1 MKGIPYMAMRISHQK
16 ALLEEALVGQPGF
29 YGVRI
34 RLGWP
39 STLLIDVQ
47 AGADLDA
54 IQNAIDQVH
63 VPNPVR
69 LEQVERKEDYAKA
82 L

>member
-1 MKGIPYMAMRISHQK
+1 MAMKISHQK
-16 ALLEEALVGQPGF
+16 ALLEEALVRHPGF
-29 YGVRI
+29 CGVRI

-39 STLLIDVQ
+39 STLLVDVQ

-54 IQNAIDQVH
+54 IQNVIDRVH

-69 LEQVERKEDYAKA
+69 LEQVLGKEDYAQA

>member
-1 MKGIPYMAMRISHQK
+1 MKGISYMVMRISRQK
-16 ALLEEALVGQPGF
+16 ALLEQALVGQPGF

-39 STLLIDVQ
+39 STLLVDVER
-47 AGADLDA
+47 GADLDA
-54 IQNAIDQVH
+54 IRNVIEQAH

-69 LEQVERKEDYAKA
+69 VEQVEGKEDYAQA